1 MRSSLLCG
9 HVRFS
14 LCFKTWL
21 HTTVSFLPIWH
32 LRLNNSFLSMVTK
45 TLLVVQAFNLRRG
58 RKMSLISRSTQQ
70 VPGQLG
76 LQSEILFQKENK
88 ANFYRSVSVLTFNIS
103 WQIHSA
109 VRWQKIAYYFRLS
122 SIMSI
127 KSFKNF
133 SSICKSLHSPV
144 LSTIFK
150 TVWRSKSLTALCENK
165 DKNRLYISIT
175 RPKRSSRAVRKKG
188 GRDDLNGRNTLSLLY
203 SCQEDAPQSLW
214 IA

>member
-1 MRSSLLCG
+1 MQLNSWFSIRCFLLEWEKSHNLGKNSQKCRLHIVMRSSHLCG

-21 HTTVSFLPIWH
+21 QTTISFLPIWH

-109 VRWQKIAYYFRLS
+109 VRWQKIAYYFRLL

-133 SSICKSLHSPV
+133 SSKSLHSPV
-144 LSTIFK
+144 FIY
-150 TVWRSKSLTALCENK
+150 
-165 DKNRLYISIT
+165 YI
-175 RPKRSSRAVRKKG
+175 
-188 GRDDLNGRNTLSLLY
+188 
-203 SCQEDAPQSLW
+203 
-214 IA
+214 